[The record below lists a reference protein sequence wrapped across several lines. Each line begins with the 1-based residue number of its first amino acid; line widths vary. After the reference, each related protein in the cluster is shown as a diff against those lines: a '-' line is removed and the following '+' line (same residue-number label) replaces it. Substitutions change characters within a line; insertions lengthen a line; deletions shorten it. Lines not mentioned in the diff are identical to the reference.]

1 MEGGIAAVEGLIT
14 FRHDMNAFW
23 NNFTMY
29 LEEQDKWPLT
39 EQAKKYTADIMN
51 CQAEVD
57 KYVLWWLVLSSCSS

>member
-1 MEGGIAAVEGLIT
+1 
-14 FRHDMNAFW
+14 MNAFW